1 MDSGYPPKHKLM
13 LLVYGEIKKVHT
25 LHAWPRDTTPPP
37 LTHKN
42 TFGSCIFGRAPHAYW
57 RHLLSLFPMRCSRML
72 ADNQQLVFFLGKK
85 VKMDWLFGVFT
96 SWIKVYKNSEI
107 CLTWFVCV
115 YVFLLLLIF
124 NRVVVNLVI
133 SSFQIVINKK
143 KLIVFRFRNFL
154 V

>member
-25 LHAWPRDTTPPP
+25 LHAWPRDTTPPR

-57 RHLLSLFPMRCSRML
+57 RHLLSLFPMRCPRML
-72 ADNQQLVFFLGKK
+72 ADNQQLVFFFGKK

-143 KLIVFRFRNFL
+143 KLIVFRFHNFL

>member
-25 LHAWPRDTTPPP
+25 LHAWPRDTTPPH

-57 RHLLSLFPMRCSRML
+57 RHLLSLFPMRCPRML
-72 ADNQQLVFFLGKK
+72 ADNQQLVFFFGKK

-124 NRVVVNLVI
+124 IGLSWI
-133 SSFQIVINKK
+133 LWFLHFKLLLKK
-143 KLIVFRFRNFL
+143 KKS
-154 V
+154 